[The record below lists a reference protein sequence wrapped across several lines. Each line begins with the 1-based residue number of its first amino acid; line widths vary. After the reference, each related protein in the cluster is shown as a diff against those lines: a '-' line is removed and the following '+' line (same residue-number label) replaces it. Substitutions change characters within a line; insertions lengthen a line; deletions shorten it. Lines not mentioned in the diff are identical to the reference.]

1 MCVIDQNEYSI
12 IEDMRIMRSG
22 VVFVIYSLNGSDNIV
37 LAAAYYSGQEHIIT
51 KVSIEGL
58 NV

>member
-1 MCVIDQNEYSI
+1 MGAIDQNEYYTT
-12 IEDMRIMRSG
+12 EDMRIWRSG
-22 VVFVIYSLNGSDNIV
+22 AVFVIYSLNGSDNTV
-37 LAAAYYSGQEHIIT
+37 LAAAYCSGQEHIIA